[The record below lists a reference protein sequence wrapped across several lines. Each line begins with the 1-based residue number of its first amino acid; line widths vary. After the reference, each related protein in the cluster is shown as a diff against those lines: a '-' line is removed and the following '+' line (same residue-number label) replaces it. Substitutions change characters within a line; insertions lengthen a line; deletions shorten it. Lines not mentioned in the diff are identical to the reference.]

1 MRISSR
7 GRYALRLLVALAK
20 DSQEG
25 YTPLKPLLEQE
36 SVPVKYGENIMSSL
50 SKAGIVEA
58 APGKGGGYRLAQSA
72 GAIALGD
79 VLRVT
84 EGNQK
89 AVDCESC
96 NATCTGQEDCLV
108 LPIWQGLDSHINDY
122 LDGVTLADILK

>member
-20 DSQEG
+20 DSRG
-25 YTPLKPLLEQE
+25 DFTPLKPLLEQQ
-36 SVPVKYGENIMSSL
+36 SIPVKYGENIMSSL

-58 APGKGGGYRLAQSA
+58 APGKGGGYRLAQSPSF
-72 GAIALGD
+72 IALGD
-79 VLRVT
+79 VLKVT
-84 EGNQK
+84 EGDQK

-96 NATCTGQEDCLV
+96 NATCTGQDDCLV
-108 LPIWQGLDSHINDY
+108 LPVWQGLDSHIKDY